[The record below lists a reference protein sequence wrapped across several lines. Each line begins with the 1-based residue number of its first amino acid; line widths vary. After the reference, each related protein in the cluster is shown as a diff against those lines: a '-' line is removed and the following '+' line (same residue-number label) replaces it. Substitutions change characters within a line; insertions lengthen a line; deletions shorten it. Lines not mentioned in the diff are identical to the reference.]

1 MAELIENPKLAG
13 ARMLQSGLQGAASL
27 YGQLQQVKAE
37 RERLDEA
44 KVQARYEAGM
54 RLLTDPKL
62 PASIKA
68 KAYNSGVRPYIEK
81 FSPGESLDLT
91 EADFQGGDIQSLI
104 DEVSP
109 IWNSKDYS
117 AEDKRALMSVP
128 FAKWQS
134 RFGLNKEAAS
144 TLMGGFG
151 ISDEPTKTP
160 GSIDAILASRVQ
172 SGELTLEQA
181 IQMKAQSSPQS
192 FQVIGTQGG
201 VPVAV
206 NPKTLETRPVS
217 LPGAGPLL
225 STTQNEA
232 QANAALFAKR
242 VEDANASIDR
252 LGGATDLTSIRS
264 ATEGKLPNVAKSSNI
279 QQFEQA
285 KRNFVNAVLRRESGA
300 AISASEFSEANKQ
313 YFPQFGD
320 SKEVLDQK
328 RLNRITAIEGLYNAA
343 GVRKEVGQAQ
353 GQQSG
358 PSKVASDADYNA
370 LPPGATFVGPDG
382 KLRRKP

>member
-1 MAELIENPKLAG
+1 MAELIENPKLTG
-13 ARMLQSGLQGAASL
+13 ARMLQSGIQGAASL

-54 RLLTDPKL
+54 KLLTDPKL

-81 FSPGESLDLT
+81 LSPGESLDLT

-104 DEVSP
+104 DEISP

-151 ISDEPTKTP
+151 MDMDPEKLKASTDAVDALRKEFTGLPQVKDFQTVSAAYQKIRGGAKQDSAAGDLSLIFAYMKLLDP
-160 GSIDAILASRVQ
+160 GSVVRE
-172 SGELTLEQA
+172 GEFA
-181 IQMKAQSSPQS
+181 NAQNSA
-192 FQVIGTQGG
+192 G
-201 VPVAV
+201 VPDRIRAKYNQVVRGERLA
-206 NPKTLETRPVS
+206 PSQRQDFLQTADTIYRGQEKYI
-217 LPGAGPLL
+217 GAI
-225 STTQNEA
+225 EA
-232 QANAALFAKR
+232 QFQNLAKAR
-242 VEDANASIDR
+242 GLGADMATLNLR
-252 LGGATDLTSIRS
+252 LPDEGPVVLPTPAVTPPDLGRPPAQKPT
-264 ATEGKLPNVAKSSNI
+264 
-279 QQFEQA
+279 
-285 KRNFVNAVLRRESGA
+285 VLSG
-300 AISASEFSEANKQ
+300 
-313 YFPQFGD
+313 
-320 SKEVLDQK
+320 
-328 RLNRITAIEGLYNAA
+328 
-343 GVRKEVGQAQ
+343 
-353 GQQSG
+353 G

>member
-151 ISDEPTKTP
+151 VMGEEGKKDFMAGIDALRKEYTALPQVKDFQTVSSSYQKIRAGAKQNSAAGDLSLVFAYMKLLDP
-160 GSIDAILASRVQ
+160 GSVVRE
-172 SGELTLEQA
+172 GE
-181 IQMKAQSSPQS
+181 
-192 FQVIGTQGG
+192 F
-201 VPVAV
+201 
-206 NPKTLETRPVS
+206 
-217 LPGAGPLL
+217 
-225 STTQNEA
+225 
-232 QANAALFAKR
+232 ANA
-242 VEDANASIDR
+242 E
-252 LGGATDLTSIRS
+252 
-264 ATEGKLPNVAKSSNI
+264 
-279 QQFEQA
+279 
-285 KRNFVNAVLRRESGA
+285 
-300 AISASEFSEANKQ
+300 
-313 YFPQFGD
+313 
-320 SKEVLDQK
+320 
-328 RLNRITAIEGLYNAA
+328 NAA
-343 GVRKEVGQAQ
+343 GVPDRIRAQ
-353 GQQSG
+353 YNKIKNGERLAQTQRRDFIETAGSLYKSQERYIKAIEDQYRTLAASRGFDPAQVLLNLRAPDEAVVIPQEESPRPPAAKNVSPTGPAQNKPSG
-358 PSKVASDADYNA
+358 PVKVASDDDYNA